1 MLWRISRRENLG
13 KRKGGRKGIGKGG
26 VEAEA
31 GAERWCRS
39 GRAPLFPL
47 SSATN
52 RSCAVGS
59 ALKTRSHPRASVGA
73 CAMAYRSRRIRDAR
87 NIIQWS
93 IGCIQNTISPLIRRA
108 VSPRTAVSQR
118 VTRHSDARPSRSRS
132 PPERTNRQG
141 FEESRRLVM
150 RRTQDRLS

>member
-1 MLWRISRRENLG
+1 MGR
-13 KRKGGRKGIGKGG
+13 RKGRGGEGRKGIGKGG

-39 GRAPLFPL
+39 GGGRAPLFPL

-52 RSCAVGS
+52 RSCAVGE

-73 CAMAYRSRRIRDAR
+73 CAMAYRSWRIRDAR

-93 IGCIQNTISPLIRRA
+93 IGCIQNTISPLIRGA

-132 PPERTNRQG
+132 PPERTNRQR

-150 RRTQDRLS
+150 RRTRDRLS